1 MIFGLFLLSGAGGL
15 VYEVLWI
22 RRLTLVFGSGLFA
35 TSTILAT
42 FMGGLA
48 LGAFWLGRKAD
59 AQRRPLEMFGWLEI
73 GIGVY
78 ALSIPAILEA
88 VLPIYRAVYAG
99 HEGDWTSIN
108 ATRLALSA
116 AVFFLPTLLMGGTLP
131 ALSRYLSAER
141 GRLGETVGKLY
152 AVNTLGAVL
161 GCLAA
166 GFVLIESLGLRG
178 AELATA
184 GVNLV
189 VGTTAVAVARR
200 APRSEERALPRDRRE
215 AAAGEPRNLV
225 LAAYSL
231 SGFAAL
237 GYEVVWARLLTFFL
251 GNSTYAFATMLGTFL
266 FGIGA
271 GALVGARFV
280 ERIADPFRTF
290 AWMQVGIG
298 ASMGLGLAFY
308 PESPYLYGA
317 LAQVVPPSSWLG
329 WLVLRFAI
337 AAAVLLVPTLL
348 MGATFPLAGR
358 LYFAARGTIGSDVGS
373 LYAGNTV
380 GAIAGSLVVG
390 FLVVPA
396 LGVRNSVVAMI
407 AVNAAVAAAMALRGT
422 PRRTAIAGM
431 AATLAVVAAV
441 ALPSDVFLSAVKRSF
456 PNDEIVYYREF
467 PSATVFVTRS
477 EDGERW
483 MHFSD
488 KRASGG
494 TMNLPG
500 HRFWGHLPALLAKE
514 RRSALVIAFGSGLT
528 LGAVATHPFE
538 DVACAEI
545 CEGIREPA
553 RLFPES
559 GGVLD
564 DPRVRLIFDDGR
576 NVVLGTGKTF
586 DVIVAEPPLL
596 ETAGVVNLYT
606 EEFYRLV
613 KDRLSP
619 GGVFCQWVPSFEFRR
634 EEHALILRT
643 FLEVFPD
650 ATFWGSPLYGDTV
663 LVGGHGPVPLDV
675 AEMSRRFAEPRV
687 RKDLEESGIA
697 DLAELLGYFAM
708 SPGRL
713 REWCGEGPILTDDRT
728 VLDFRMPRL
737 RAGAT
742 PWRKTTFWRRSFVVP
757 PDVLA
762 MQRGESVAPHL
773 RMPEEGRE
781 AFLERLRAVEGA
793 KDLVLEGHIA
803 GVTGEA
809 EAQARAYAR
818 AAEAFPGVTN
828 ARYYAALHR
837 IERAEERAAA
847 GDREGARLLAESAVL
862 LSRGFPHLESR
873 LRTLRVPLRGT

>member
-1 MIFGLFLLSGAGGL
+1 MIYALFLLSGAGGL

-48 LGAFWLGRKAD
+48 LGAFWLGRQAD
-59 AQRRPLEMFGWLEI
+59 TRPRPLALFGWLEI

-78 ALSIPAILEA
+78 ALLIPAILSA
-88 VLPIYRAVYAG
+88 ILPIYRAVYASR
-99 HEGDWTSIN
+99 EGDWTSIN
-108 ATRLALSA
+108 ATRLALCA

-141 GRLGETVGKLY
+141 ERLGETVGRLY
-152 AVNTLGAVL
+152 AVNTLGAVA

-166 GFVLIESLGLRG
+166 GFVLIEWLGLRG
-178 AELATA
+178 AEIATA
-184 GVNLV
+184 AVNFA
-189 VGTTAVAVARR
+189 VGGTAVSLSRR
-200 APRSEERALPRDRRE
+200 GATIERDGATPDRVEAPVERTRW
-215 AAAGEPRNLV
+215 LV

-271 GALVGARFV
+271 GALVAARVV

-298 ASMGLGLAFY
+298 ASMGLGLALY
-308 PESPYLYGA
+308 PESPYLYGT

-358 LYFAARGTIGSDVGS
+358 LYFAGRRTIGSDVGV

-380 GAIAGSLVVG
+380 GAIVGSLAVG
-390 FLVVPA
+390 FLAVPA
-396 LGVRNSVVAMI
+396 LGVRNSIVALI
-407 AVNAAVAAAMALRGT
+407 AVNAAVAAAMALRAT
-422 PRRTAIAGM
+422 PRRKALAGV
-431 AATLAVVAAV
+431 AAGLAAVAAV
-441 ALPSDVFLSAVKRSF
+441 ALPADVFLSAVKRSF

-467 PSATVFVTRS
+467 PSATVFVARS
-477 EDGERW
+477 DDGERW

-500 HRFWGHLPALLAKE
+500 HRFWGHLPAFLAKE
-514 RRSALVIAFGSGLT
+514 RDAALVIAFGSGLT
-528 LGAVATHPFE
+528 LGSVATHPF
-538 DVACAEI
+538 DNVACAEI

-553 RLFPES
+553 KLFPES

-564 DPRVRLIFDDGR
+564 DPRVRLVFDDGR

-634 EEHALILRT
+634 EEQALILRT
-643 FLEVFPD
+643 FLSVFPD

-663 LVGGHGPVPLDV
+663 LIGGHGPVPLDV
-675 AEMSRRFAEPRV
+675 AEMSRRFSEPRV

-713 REWCGEGPILTDDRT
+713 KDWCGDGPVLTDDRT

-773 RMPEEGRE
+773 RLPEDERE
-781 AFLERLRAVEGA
+781 AFLERIRAVEGA

-803 GVTGEA
+803 GVIGEV
-809 EAQARAYAR
+809 EVQARAYES

-828 ARYYAALHR
+828 ARYYGALHR
-837 IERAEERAAA
+837 VERAEERARA
-847 GDREGARLLAESAVL
+847 GDAEGARRLAESAAPL
-862 LSRGFPHLESR
+862 ARGFPHLEAR
-873 LRTLRVPLRGT
+873 LRTLR